1 MFSLYFISNVQDAE
15 HEIIITLE
23 DKKIVALPK
32 THQSYEYYSK
42 LINQA
47 FSRKHPIGLLISNDH
62 QITEVRPSDNDIV
75 ENIIRDKKLLK
86 VYFMGHNGIF
96 RLDFDHPCFDVLYM
110 NLNKSKINSQ
120 RVWFLA
126 QLSDLILLDVK
137 IDEKK

>member
-1 MFSLYFISNVQDAE
+1 MFSLYFISNVQDTE
-15 HEIIITLE
+15 HEIILTLE

-42 LINQA
+42 LINRA

-62 QITEVRPSDNDIV
+62 QITAVRPADNDIV
-75 ENIIRDKKLLK
+75 ENIIRDKKILK

-96 RLDFDHPCFDVLYM
+96 RLDIDHPRFDVLYT

-137 IDEKK
+137 IDGEK